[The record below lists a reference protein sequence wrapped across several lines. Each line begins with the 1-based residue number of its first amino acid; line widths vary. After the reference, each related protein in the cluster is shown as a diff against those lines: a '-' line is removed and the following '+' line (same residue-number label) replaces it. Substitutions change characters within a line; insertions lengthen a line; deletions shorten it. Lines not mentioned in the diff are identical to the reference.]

1 MLRRYLPPSL
11 CISTYIY
18 IYIVYTPCDRST
30 CIDNETLETNRASK
44 RSHLG
49 DIDREMFHGYR
60 RIYRTRS
67 SAVKEKRRRRR
78 VIIELRHD
86 NIDRESGNGN
96 SRGRINRYQFVP
108 LPLAFPPEF
117 SSSITGTV
125 IVICRLS
132 AIAISRCSRI
142 LSIFLSIAR
151 RCFGQRW
158 LICRREIVKMGE
170 SLLAPRLRFPKYIAV
185 VTSGKI
191 ALRDRR

>member
-1 MLRRYLPPSL
+1 M
-11 CISTYIY
+11 
-18 IYIVYTPCDRST
+18 YIVYTPCDRST

-67 SAVKEKRRRRR
+67 SAVKERRRRR

-108 LPLAFPPEF
+108 LPLAFPPRVFFLDHGHGDRYLPALGNSDFALFAYPFYIPFYIEDA
-117 SSSITGTV
+117 
-125 IVICRLS
+125 S
-132 AIAISRCSRI
+132 AKD
-142 LSIFLSIAR
+142 
-151 RCFGQRW
+151 G
-158 LICRREIVKMGE
+158 
-170 SLLAPRLRFPKYIAV
+170 
-185 VTSGKI
+185 
-191 ALRDRR
+191 